1 MRAVSVLA
9 LFATA
14 LLAPPFPAR
23 VGDDLVRGNN
33 GRALRAFFADAAH
46 SAAGNAN
53 GAGGD
58 TGATPELE
66 DFRTTG
72 SGFAAV
78 PSVVTQFTE
87 QHGLVAIGMVN
98 ELLSELNRA
107 FCDQTGARVY
117 KCAEYE
123 ESRERLWLT
132 FANDYICGVDEGA
145 WRGNAGAP
153 GEHRAMKDLPV
164 QEQFEYLLAQCETP
178 WRGDIVEVVREATV
192 LFLAQSTLNRP
203 DIKAVVEANDRK
215 ANRTETLP
223 TDPLYE
229 LHPGFYEAIAPATT
243 LRREPAVATWKVEVD
258 LDGHTPYAEGGVPRQ
273 AALDA
278 REGILLAEEGAT
290 EQYPT
295 EFNLK
300 LGKGEPELALYRAAY
315 QSHPSP
321 LARWDA
327 TYCQTRTLE
336 DELCFPRV
344 DAEIGYTH
352 DERGRRLLTNRGEPL
367 PAGYVDPNAL
377 N

>member
-1 MRAVSVLA
+1 MAY
-9 LFATA
+9 ATSH
-14 LLAPPFPAR
+14 PP
-23 VGDDLVRGNN
+23 
-33 GRALRAFFADAAH
+33 
-46 SAAGNAN
+46 
-53 GAGGD
+53 
-58 TGATPELE
+58 
-66 DFRTTG
+66 
-72 SGFAAV
+72 
-78 PSVVTQFTE
+78 
-87 QHGLVAIGMVN
+87 
-98 ELLSELNRA
+98 
-107 FCDQTGARVY
+107 
-117 KCAEYE
+117 
-123 ESRERLWLT
+123 
-132 FANDYICGVDEGA
+132 
-145 WRGNAGAP
+145 
-153 GEHRAMKDLPV
+153 
-164 QEQFEYLLAQCETP
+164 
-178 WRGDIVEVVREATV
+178 
-192 LFLAQSTLNRP
+192 P
-203 DIKAVVEANDRK
+203 DG
-215 ANRTETLP
+215 
-223 TDPLYE
+223 Y
-229 LHPGFYEAIAPATT
+229 
-243 LRREPAVATWKVEVD
+243 
-258 LDGHTPYAEGGVPRQ
+258 TPYAEGGVPRQ